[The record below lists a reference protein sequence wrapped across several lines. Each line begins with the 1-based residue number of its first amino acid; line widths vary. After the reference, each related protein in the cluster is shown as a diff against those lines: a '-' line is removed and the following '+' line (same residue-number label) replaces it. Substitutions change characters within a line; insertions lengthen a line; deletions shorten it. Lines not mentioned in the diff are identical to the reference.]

1 MGVLETLLRPA
12 ISLMNRQIEA
22 STPARALCEELDGRV
37 FAVHVK
43 DSALAAYFVIC
54 PTGIFLHTSIDGD
67 ADAIISGSLVSLARL
82 AATNDEALIRE
93 GLIELTGDA
102 VLVSAFR
109 KLLVHGRPDLE
120 EELSSLVGD
129 VAAHGVG
136 EFVRGARKWGRE
148 TRQTISQNV
157 VEYFQEE
164 SRALPSR
171 YEADAFRKQVQ
182 TLRDDVARFEA
193 QLAQFETSTAGKSA

>member
-1 MGVLETLLRPA
+1 MDVLETLLRPA
-12 ISLMNRQIEA
+12 VALMNRQIEA

-37 FAVHVK
+37 FAVRVI
-43 DSALAAYFVIC
+43 DTTLAAYFVIC
-54 PTGIFLHTSIDGD
+54 PRRVSLHASVDGD

-93 GLIELTGDA
+93 GLIELRGDA
-102 VLVSAFR
+102 VLMSAFR
-109 KLLVHGRPDLE
+109 RLLGYGRPDLE
-120 EELSSLVGD
+120 EELSGLVGD

-136 EFVRGARKWGRE
+136 EFFRGTRQWGRE
-148 TRQTISQNV
+148 TRRTISQNI

-171 YEADAFRKQVQ
+171 YEADTFRKQVQ

-193 QLAQFETSTAGKSA
+193 RLGHVETSAAGKVA